1 MRGLPVLAA
10 VAIVAAA
17 PPAAAQVRDLGPGAG
32 SYRQGLPSVNTPA
45 AKPDPQAGNR
55 GAAADFAA
63 WNAKAGRPSILVFW
77 NRELL
82 EDATS
87 LYDSVTTTRVDGAAE
102 KGAFVARGRG
112 VVVGGA
118 ASSAS
123 VAAETRSYQERSTD
137 SRYGFRDGLF
147 SKAVEASLMGTLL
160 NAGARVMDREALIRK
175 VGAARS
181 QEARLD
187 VQHLETLALEQGVKY
202 LVEVLPDDDAAS
214 ATGVSFTVKVTH
226 LPTSTVRAQFVT
238 RGDPP
243 AGPSRLVAVSDG
255 FERRADQPE
264 RTPEAIGAQV
274 AYEVMGRLR

>member
-1 MRGLPVLAA
+1 MRGPAILAA
-10 VAIVAAA
+10 LAVAAA
-17 PPAAAQVRDLGPGAG
+17 SPAAAQVRDLGRGD
-32 SYRQGLPSVNTPA
+32 YRQGLPAVNMPA
-45 AKPDPQAGNR
+45 AKADPQAGNH

-63 WNAKAGRPSILVFW
+63 WNARAGRPAILVFW

-87 LYDSVTTTRVDGAAE
+87 LYDSVTTTRIDGAAE
-102 KGAFVARGRG
+102 KGAFAVRGRG
-112 VVVGGA
+112 VAVGGSA
-118 ASSAS
+118 ASAS

-137 SRYGFRDGLF
+137 SRYGFHDGLF
-147 SKAVEASLMGTLL
+147 AKGVESSLMGTLL

-187 VQHLETLALEQGVKY
+187 IQHLETLALEQGVQY

-243 AGPSRLVAVSDG
+243 AGPTRLVAGADG
-255 FERRADQPE
+255 FERRAAAPT